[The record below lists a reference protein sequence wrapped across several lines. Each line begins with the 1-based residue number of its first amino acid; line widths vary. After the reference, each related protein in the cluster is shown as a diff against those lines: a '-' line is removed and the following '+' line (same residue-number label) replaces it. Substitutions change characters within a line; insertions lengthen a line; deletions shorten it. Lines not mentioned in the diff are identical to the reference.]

1 MWKEARAAQ
10 HPEGP
15 AMLKLEHIRKFYGR
29 FMALDDLSLTIGD
42 GALFGFVG
50 PNGAGK
56 TTAMKIMT
64 GILPADEGVL
74 KINGTETGPGDP
86 LIARTIG
93 YIPDDPG
100 NVRNLK
106 VSEYMRFFADCAG
119 LEGLEA
125 RKRIQTLLGYVE
137 LADREDFYVD
147 ALSRGM
153 KQRLSL
159 ARALLADPP
168 VLIMDEPTSGLDP
181 RTRYEFKQIVGEL
194 SDQGKTIVISSHI
207 LSDISELCTDVA
219 IIDQGKIVMS
229 GNLMDVMGM
238 VTSGNPVLIVMEGQ
252 IGKAVEFL
260 KNEPEVSS
268 MAVRRG
274 EIMISFSGNHAAEA
288 LLLRKMV
295 EAGLPVR
302 SFCREKGSL
311 ESIFMQL
318 TGRKDEKVIASSED
332 YEF

>member
-1 MWKEARAAQ
+1 
-10 HPEGP
+10 
-15 AMLKLEHIRKFYGR
+15 MLELEHIKKFYGR
-29 FMALDDLSLTIGD
+29 FLALDDLNLTIGD
-42 GALFGFVG
+42 GSLFGFVG

-56 TTAMKIMT
+56 TTAMRIMT
-64 GILPADEGVL
+64 GILAADEGRF
-74 KINGTETGPGDP
+74 KIGGVPVVPGDP
-86 LIARTIG
+86 LIARTVG

-106 VSEYMRFFADCAG
+106 VSEYMQFFADCAG

-147 ALSRGM
+147 ALSKGM

-194 SDQGKTIVISSHI
+194 SDQGKTVVISSHI

-229 GNLMDVMGM
+229 GNLMDVMRM
-238 VTSGNPVLIVMEGQ
+238 VTSGNPILIAMEGQ
-252 IGKAVEFL
+252 IGKAVELL
-260 KNEPEVSS
+260 KNEPGVSS

-274 EIMISFSGNHAAEA
+274 EIMINFSGSTAEETE
-288 LLLRKMV
+288 LLKKLV
-295 EAGLPVR
+295 EARLPVR

-318 TGRKDEKVIASSED
+318 TGRKDEKVISSSED